1 MTVTPAQT
9 LAALSENKN
18 VLLYGPPGTG
28 KTWLLSNI
36 INLLNARP
44 KAEGGRPVLN
54 VGNRDE
60 VFGAAGKG
68 DLDLPLPEN
77 MTFDWVTFHQS
88 YSYEEFII
96 GKFPLPKEGGV
107 VLQPFFGLLM
117 NAAINLSEAGPDAGH
132 IIIIDELNRANASQV
147 FGEFI
152 TLLDSDYRATIK
164 GAENPHALSI
174 KLPGIRYKEGVS
186 EPIGR
191 FANDDFYQLPKD
203 WKFPEN
209 LYILATM
216 NSVDR
221 AALPLD
227 SALTRRFFQLKM
239 APDLVH
245 LAARL
250 GVDLEALGAK
260 ANTLREPDADGAE
273 ALTAEECSI
282 LLLDRLNIIIASELG
297 KDFELGHALF
307 MDVERAT
314 AENKWAALVSVWDS
328 KIYPQ
333 LSERFLQDSDTMRD
347 ILKATSSDVVGDFIF
362 ERGQIGQDPRPN
374 ASIEVRDF
382 SARSVEEATEVLRY
396 LAL

>member
-1 MTVTPAQT
+1 
-9 LAALSENKN
+9 
-18 VLLYGPPGTG
+18 
-28 KTWLLSNI
+28 
-36 INLLNARP
+36 
-44 KAEGGRPVLN
+44 
-54 VGNRDE
+54 
-60 VFGAAGKG
+60 
-68 DLDLPLPEN
+68 
-77 MTFDWVTFHQS
+77 
-88 YSYEEFII
+88 
-96 GKFPLPKEGGV
+96 
-107 VLQPFFGLLM
+107 
-117 NAAINLSEAGPDAGH
+117 
-132 IIIIDELNRANASQV
+132 
-147 FGEFI
+147 
-152 TLLDSDYRATIK
+152 
-164 GAENPHALSI
+164 LSI

-191 FANDDFYQLPKD
+191 FANDDFYRLPED

-245 LAARL
+245 LADRL

-260 ANTLREPDADGAE
+260 ANLLREPGADGAG

-297 KDFELGHALF
+297 KDFELGHALL
-307 MDVERAT
+307 MDVERADP
-314 AENKWAALVSVWDS
+314 ENKWAALVSVWDS

-347 ILKATSSDVVGDFIF
+347 ILKATSSDVVGNFIF
-362 ERGQIGQDPRPN
+362 ERGQIGQDSRPN

>member
-1 MTVTPAQT
+1 MTITPAQALVA
-9 LAALSENKN
+9 LAENKN

-36 INLLNARP
+36 LNLLNSRP
-44 KAEGGRPVLN
+44 KAQGGRPVLN

-60 VFGAAGKG
+60 VFGAAGDG
-68 DLDLPLPEN
+68 NLDLPLPEK

-96 GKFPLPKEGGV
+96 GKFPLPMEGGV
-107 VLQPFFGLLM
+107 ILQPFFGLLM
-117 NAAINLSEAGPDAGH
+117 NAAINLTNAGPNAGH

-164 GAENPHALSI
+164 GEVNPHALSI
-174 KLPGIRYKEGVS
+174 KLPGIRYKDGLS

-191 FANDDFYQLPKD
+191 FANDDFYQLPED

-245 LAARL
+245 LATRL
-250 GVDLEALGAK
+250 NVDLKALGAK
-260 ANTLREPDADGAE
+260 ANALREPNAQNAE

-282 LLLDRLNIIIASELG
+282 LILDRLNIIIASELG
-297 KDFELGHALF
+297 KDFELGHAL
-307 MDVERAT
+307 MLGLEKAAVG
-314 AENKWAALVSVWDS
+314 NKWAALISVWDS

-333 LSERFLQDSDTMRD
+333 LSERFLQDSDTMRE
-347 ILKATSSDVVGDFIF
+347 ILKATSLDVVGEFIF
-362 ERGQIGQDPRPN
+362 ERGQIGQGPKPN
-374 ASIEVRDF
+374 APIEVKDL
-382 SARSVEEATEVLRY
+382 SAGTVESATQLLRY

>member
-1 MTVTPAQT
+1 MTISPAQT
-9 LAALSENKN
+9 LTALADHKN

-36 INLLNARP
+36 LNLLSSQP

-54 VGNRDE
+54 VGNRNE
-60 VFGAAGKG
+60 VFGAAGEG
-68 DLDLPLPEN
+68 GLDLPLPEK

-132 IIIIDELNRANASQV
+132 VIIIDELNRANASQV

-164 GAENPHALSI
+164 GEVNPHALSI
-174 KLPGIRYKEGVS
+174 KLPGIRYKDGVS

-191 FANDDFYQLPKD
+191 FANDEFYQLPED

-245 LAARL
+245 FAALLA
-250 GVDLEALGAK
+250 VDLEALATK
-260 ANTLREPDADGAE
+260 ANALRGANADGAE
-273 ALTAEECSI
+273 ALTAVECSI

-297 KDFELGHALF
+297 KDFELGHALL
-307 MDVERAT
+307 MDVERAS

-347 ILKATSSDVVGDFIF
+347 ILKTTSPDVVGEFIF
-362 ERGQIGQDPRPN
+362 ERSQIGQDPPPN
-374 ASIEVRDF
+374 ASIEVKGF
-382 SARSVEEATEVLRY
+382 STGPVEAATEVLRF

>member
-1 MTVTPAQT
+1 MTISTQQALTT
-9 LAALSENKN
+9 LAQNKN
-18 VLLYGPPGTG
+18 LLLYGPPGTG

-36 INLLNARP
+36 INLLNSRHEA
-44 KAEGGRPVLN
+44 AGGRPVLN

-60 VFGAAGKG
+60 IFGAAGDG
-68 DLDLPLPEN
+68 NLDLPLPEN

-152 TLLDSDYRATIK
+152 TLLDSDYRATIN
-164 GAENPHALSI
+164 GVENKHALSI
-174 KLPGIRYKEGVS
+174 KLPGIRYKDGVS

-191 FANDDFYQLPKD
+191 FDNDDFYQLPED

-239 APDLVH
+239 APDLAH

-250 GVDLEALGAK
+250 DVDLEVLGAK
-260 ANTLREPDADGAE
+260 ANILRAPDVEDTE
-273 ALTAEECSI
+273 ALTAAECSV

-307 MDVERAT
+307 MDVERASV
-314 AENKWAALVSVWDS
+314 ENKWAALVSVWDS
-328 KIYPQ
+328 KIFPQ
-333 LSERFLQDSDTMRD
+333 LAERFLQDSDTMRNV
-347 ILKATSSDVVGDFIF
+347 LKASSPDVVGEFIF
-362 ERGQIGQDPRPN
+362 ERGQIGQEPKPN

-382 SARSVEEATEVLRY
+382 STGSVEAATKVLRY